1 MKSKDP
7 GMVIKLD
14 MVNSFDRVKHSFL
27 LSVLKA
33 YGFSDLFISWIK
45 ACIGSPWISPLLN
58 GHPTQFFRASRG
70 LRQGCPLSPFL
81 YILLADSL
89 SCKLEEERRINRL
102 PGLLIARGVKEINH
116 SQFADDT
123 LLLGAATTIIAK
135 RFQKVLDS
143 FLSAS
148 GGQLNSA
155 KCKIYGWNVLGHIKE
170 HISRILGFP
179 VITTWTHFKY
189 LGMPIFLNSYGKIS
203 WQDVIDKILS
213 RIQSWGGRWLNPAGK
228 TVLLKS
234 VLSSFPI
241 FQCFGLLAPKGTLE
255 KISKAL

>member
-14 MVNSFDRVKHSFL
+14 TANAFNRVKHSFL

-33 YGFSDLFISWIK
+33 YGFYDLFISWIK
-45 ACIGSPWISPLLN
+45 SCIGCPWISPLIY
-58 GHPTQFFRASRG
+58 GHPSQFFRVSRG
-70 LRQGCPLSPFL
+70 LRQGFPLSPFL
-81 YILLADSL
+81 YILLSDSL
-89 SCKLEEERRINRL
+89 SHKLEEETKIDRL
-102 PGLLIARGVKEINH
+102 LGLLIARGVKEINH

-143 FLSAS
+143 FLSTY
-148 GGQLNSA
+148 GGQMNSTN
-155 KCKIYGWNVLGHIKE
+155 CKIYGWNVSGHIKE

-189 LGMPIFLNSYGKIS
+189 LGMLIFLTSYGKIV
-203 WQDVIDKILS
+203 W
-213 RIQSWGGRWLNPAGK
+213 
-228 TVLLKS
+228 
-234 VLSSFPI
+234 
-241 FQCFGLLAPKGTLE
+241 
-255 KISKAL
+255 